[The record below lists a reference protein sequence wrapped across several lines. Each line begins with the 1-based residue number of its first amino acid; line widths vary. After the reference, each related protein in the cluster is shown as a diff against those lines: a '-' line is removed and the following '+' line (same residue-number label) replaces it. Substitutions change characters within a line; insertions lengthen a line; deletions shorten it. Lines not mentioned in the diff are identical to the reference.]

1 MSNCPECGM
10 ALKQNARFCTA
21 CGHRIQQVSI
31 VQKAESSVNLCPDC
45 GWSQPE
51 GSRFCNQCG
60 STVGGGIQTGSQ
72 IIPAQSKPDTLVE
85 PVKPKRWLRYIVVT
99 LLALLLLVAHVSYFD
114 FFREPEIKRTLIASY
129 LLQPNDSTPLIIE
142 YGSEVR
148 INIPVGQINQSDSL
162 KLYSLENLRPPEA
175 GLQFVRAYDFE
186 FQKTKD
192 FKEDVEVNVSLP
204 AETKTEGMDFFA
216 LHFNEKNGNW
226 EELLTF
232 WDENEPQVSFFTR
245 SFSPVGVSSE
255 ERFKGG
261 LNMRIRSMK
270 RPSTLKKIPDIAQS
284 EKILEQYSN
293 FQAPGS
299 NAFRQG
305 MDAVSEAFGLT
316 SAFTGFT
323 EEVARL
329 PIFSKFNSNAGELGV
344 LFSLYQF
351 SVEIYDGKDQQ
362 AKLNLSKN
370 LLSYSLGKWGWQ
382 GLRIANIGIFIF
394 DYTLTKFGT
403 AMHQMAEEKWEKQY
417 NEFNKTRN
425 RYRKDAAGWKKFML
439 DNIDNRE
446 SFKEV
451 IDAEV
456 HQYLRDFT
464 NDEVVGNMPVMYEET
479 LMAQERIRVY
489 ELLNMV
495 VKVVNEE
502 IEKKRQDEII
512 EKFIALK
519 DLLNSKGQVRVSVFG
534 ELAESKEVAGLP
546 VRIKSKKHPEVWKG
560 VTNGAGQF
568 TFDFTWL
575 SYLWHGR
582 PTVVEVIYKNKPLT
596 QEFDMGNQSTDV
608 RFYIDKD
615 SDENEKEENKDLS
628 FSQILSQIGGSYSGI
643 CTKTETIDAAG
654 NKLVEEQTQVDAG
667 PNASEQA
674 VKIQVDRS
682 GNANVTIRLSPNDT
696 TIYFA
701 FKGKGKFEAGPDGS
715 PVATFPMNY
724 ESRINAQDKV
734 KEVVEPL
741 KKLMDFL
748 VNLYKYS
755 MQMEY
760 RDGVLFARL
769 KGTMVYE
776 GQEAYIVYYLEIKK
790 Q

>member
-1 MSNCPECGM
+1 VKS
-10 ALKQNARFCTA
+10 
-21 CGHRIQQVSI
+21 
-31 VQKAESSVNLCPDC
+31 
-45 GWSQPE
+45 
-51 GSRFCNQCG
+51 
-60 STVGGGIQTGSQ
+60 GIQTGSQ
-72 IIPAQSKPDTLVE
+72 IIPAQGKPDTLVE

-114 FFREPEIKRTLIASY
+114 FFREPKIKRTLIASY

-142 YGSEVR
+142 YGSELK

-175 GLQFVRAYDFE
+175 GVKFVKAYDFE
-186 FQKTKD
+186 FQKTKN
-192 FKEDVEVNVSLP
+192 FEENVEVNVSLP

-226 EELLTF
+226 EELLSF
-232 WDENEPQVSFFTR
+232 WDENEPQVSFYSR

-270 RPSTLKKIPDIAQS
+270 RPSRLNEVPDIAQS

-351 SVEIYDGKDQQ
+351 SVEMYDGKDQQ

-370 LLSYSLGKWGWQ
+370 LMSYSLGKWGWH
-382 GLRIANIGIFIF
+382 GLRIANIGVFIF
-394 DYTLTKFGT
+394 DYTLTKLGT
-403 AMHQMAEEKWEKQY
+403 TLHEMADAHWENQY
-417 NEFNKTRN
+417 NTFNLTQN
-425 RYRKDAAGWKKFML
+425 QFRKDAAGWKKFVL
-439 DNIDNRE
+439 DNLDKKE
-446 SFKEV
+446 TFKEA
-451 IDAEV
+451 IDAEI
-456 HQYLRDFT
+456 HRYLREFS
-464 NDEVVGNMPVMYEET
+464 NDPVVGLMPVIYEEP
-479 LMAQERIRVY
+479 LIDKERKRVY
-489 ELLNMV
+489 NILYQGIDQAH
-495 VKVVNEE
+495 KE

-512 EKFIALK
+512 EKFVAIK
-519 DLLNSKGQVRVSVFG
+519 DLLNSKGQVRVSVYG

-546 VRIKSKKHPEVWKG
+546 VRIISEKHPEVWKG
-560 VTNGAGQF
+560 VTNEAGQF

-575 SYLWHGR
+575 SYLWYGR
-582 PTVVEVIYKNKPLT
+582 PTVVEVIYKNKTLT

-608 RFYIDKD
+608 RFYLKKD
-615 SDENEKEENKDLS
+615 SEENEKEENKELS
-628 FSQILSQIGGSYSGI
+628 FSQILLQMGGTYSGI

-654 NKLVEEQTQVDAG
+654 NKLVEGQTKEG
-667 PNASEQA
+667 TEPNSSEQL
-674 VKIQVDRS
+674 VMIQVDRS
-682 GNANVTIRLSPNDT
+682 GNANVNIRHSPNDT
-696 TIYFA
+696 SLYFA
-701 FKGKGKFEAGPDGS
+701 FTGTGKFEAGPDGF
-715 PVATFPMNY
+715 PVASFPMNY
-724 ESRINAQDKV
+724 ESRITAPDKV
-734 KEVVEPL
+734 KEALEPL
-741 KKLMDFL
+741 RKLTDFI

-760 RDGVLFARL
+760 RDGFLFARL
-769 KGTMVYE
+769 KGTMTYE
-776 GQEAYIVYYLEIKK
+776 GQESQIVYYYEIKK

>member
-1 MSNCPECGM
+1 MSNCPDCGI

-21 CGHRIQQVSI
+21 CGYRIQQVSI
-31 VQKAESSVNLCPDC
+31 VQKTESSVNLCPDC

-60 STVGGGIQTGSQ
+60 SAVGGGIQTGSQ

-142 YGSEVR
+142 YGSELR

-216 LHFNEKNGNW
+216 LHFNEKSGNW

-245 SFSPVGVSSE
+245 SFSPVGVSAE

-270 RPSTLKKIPDIAQS
+270 RPSKLAKVPDIAQS

-323 EEVARL
+323 EEVAGL

-351 SVEIYDGKDQQ
+351 SVEMYDGKDQQ

-370 LLSYSLGKWGWQ
+370 LMSYSLGKWGWH
-382 GLRIANIGIFIF
+382 GLRIANIGVFIF
-394 DYTLTKFGT
+394 DYTLTKLGT
-403 AMHQMAEEKWEKQY
+403 TLHEMADAHWENQY
-417 NEFNKTRN
+417 NTFNLTQN
-425 RYRKDAAGWKKFML
+425 QYRKNAAGWKKFVL
-439 DNIDNRE
+439 DNLDKKE
-446 SFKEV
+446 TFKEA
-451 IDAEV
+451 IDSEI
-456 HQYLRDFT
+456 HLYLREFS
-464 NDEVVGNMPVMYEET
+464 NDPVVGLMPVIYEEP
-479 LMAQERIRVY
+479 LMEKERKRVY
-489 ELLNMV
+489 NILYQGIDQAH
-495 VKVVNEE
+495 KE

-534 ELAESKEVAGLP
+534 EVAESKKVAGLP
-546 VRIKSKKHPEVWKG
+546 VRIVVNKHQELWQG
-560 VTNGAGQF
+560 VTDNAGQF
-568 TFDFTWL
+568 TYNFTWL
-575 SYLWHGR
+575 SYLWYGK
-582 PTVVEVIYKNKPLT
+582 PTVVEVVYKDRTLT

-615 SDENEKEENKDLS
+615 SEEKGKEENKELG
-628 FSQILSQIGGSYSGI
+628 FSQILLQISGSYTGI
-643 CTKTETIDAAG
+643 STKTETIDAAG

-701 FKGKGKFEAGPDGS
+701 FTGKGKFEAGPDGA

-741 KKLMDFL
+741 KKLMDFI

-760 RDGVLFARL
+760 RDGFLFARL
-769 KGTMVYE
+769 KGTMAYE
-776 GQEAYIVYYLEIKK
+776 GQESHIVYYYEIKK